1 MLDITTGLHR
11 NCDRISRRD
20 CLRVGALTTLGLGL
34 GDWLSLEAARADGGS
49 APSTDAVILL
59 WLGGGMSQIDT
70 FDPKPDAPPEIR
82 GHFGTIPTKLAGI
95 RFADR
100 LPRLA
105 GELDKFCVIRSMT
118 HGDRNHGSADH
129 LMLTGYLQTPATEY
143 PSYGAVVAK
152 ELGYRKSLPPF
163 VSLPHP
169 PIGSGYLGAQYNAFT
184 VGGDP
189 GAPDFTVRD
198 VQPPLEVSAARLK
211 RRKTFLSLVD
221 GAVKAFE
228 HADGPRSMSQFY
240 QRAYSIITSPTAKE
254 AFALDQEP
262 ERVRRAYGRT
272 TFGQSA
278 LLARR
283 LVERGVRFV
292 TVTKG
297 GWDHHANIF
306 TQLDEGMLADLDQ
319 TLSALLIDLKQR
331 GMLQKTMV
339 LCMGEFGRTP
349 SVNYAVGRD
358 HWPDVASV
366 IIAGGGVRGG
376 QILGASDAK
385 SAYPVERPVTPGD
398 LAATIYHCLGID
410 WNKEYH
416 TRDGRPIKILAK
428 GEVIPELLG

>member
-1 MLDITTGLHR
+1 MFDITTGLHR
-11 NCDRISRRD
+11 HCDRISRRD
-20 CLRVGALTTLGLGL
+20 CLRMGALTALGLGL
-34 GDWLSLEAARADGGS
+34 GDLLRMESALAATAD
-49 APSTDAVILL
+49 APKADAVILL

-82 GHFGTIPTKLAGI
+82 GHFGTIPTKLAGV
-95 RFADR
+95 RFSDR

-105 GELDKFCVIRSMT
+105 GAADQFSVIRSVT

-129 LMLTGYLQTPATEY
+129 LMLTGYLQTPTVEY
-143 PSYGAVVAK
+143 PSYGAVVAR

-163 VSLPHP
+163 VALPNP

-189 GAPDFTVRD
+189 GAPGFTVRD
-198 VQPPLEVSAARLK
+198 VQPPLEVNAARLK
-211 RRKTFLSLVD
+211 RRESFLNLVD

-228 HADGPRSMSQFY
+228 HADGPRSMSQFT
-240 QRAYSIITSPTAKE
+240 QRAYAMVTSPAARE

-319 TLSALLIDLKQR
+319 TLSALLIDLKER
-331 GMLQKTMV
+331 GMLERTLV

-366 IIAGGGVRGG
+366 LVAGGGVRGG

-385 SAYPVERPVTPGD
+385 SAYPVDRPVTPGD
-398 LAATIYHCLGID
+398 LAATVYHCLGID
-410 WNKEYH
+410 GDKEYH
-416 TRDGRPIKILAK
+416 TRDGRPIKILAQ
-428 GEVIPELLG
+428 GEVVRELLG